1 MRCPMCG
8 EKFNPADAML
18 DAEWLEII
26 SDVMPTFGGHAKLA
40 FEYVENFGVNPLR
53 MRSKKILRLLRE
65 ISKLFASGRYN
76 YHKKTYLISKAGVVE
91 ALGVVNNKHF
101 DNPIE
106 NHNYLKKVMIGIS
119 EREGKE
125 ASRERDR
132 VLRDKEAGIMG
143 RCQGAVVRGRDADD
157 CISSGE
163 FARQKNV
170 DVATLAGKIG
180 RKMG

>member
-1 MRCPMCG
+1 MRCPNCG

-26 SDVMPTFGGHAKLA
+26 SDVMPTFGAHAKLA

-53 MRSKKILRLLRE
+53 MKSKKILRLLKDV
-65 ISKLFASGRYN
+65 SKLFASGRYS
-76 YHKKTYLISKAGVVE
+76 YQKKTYAISKAGVVE
-91 ALGVVNNKHF
+91 AFGIVNNKHF
-101 DNPIE
+101 DHPIE

-132 VLRDKEAGIMG
+132 VLREKEEGGRMKDENAGPIS
-143 RCQGAVVRGRDADD
+143 DD
-157 CISSGE
+157 CISIAE
-163 FARQKNV
+163 FARQTNK
-170 DVATLAGKIG
+170 DVASLANMIG
-180 RKMG
+180 RKMP